1 MKSFQSFSLLIVLMV
16 LALHNVYAKN
26 TDSLIRKHFKYI
38 EGMHKPSSRLNHQ
51 VVHHTA
57 YDLMYDEKHEQANW
71 VAYPLTAAHTVKV
84 VERSNKFIEDPLVN
98 TGSATNADYAGSGYD
113 RGHLAPAADMGWS
126 QLTMEESFYF
136 SNMSPQLANLNRGLW
151 KQLEEQVRLWAKADS
166 TLLIVTGPILK
177 DSLPVIGPN
186 KVSVPEAY
194 YKVILDV
201 EFPTIKAIA
210 FVMPNAAISGSVQD
224 YRTTVDSVE
233 LLTGLD
239 FFAQI
244 DNQIEPLI
252 ESGYCRSC
260 WQFKTKEGK
269 GQSKTAPV
277 ITPVKPAPVKV
288 ISVVSKQCKGKNQ
301 SGLRCKRKTKSPNG
315 YCFQHGGN

>member
-1 MKSFQSFSLLIVLMV
+1 MLLFG
-16 LALHNVYAKN
+16 HQVYAIN

-38 EGMHKPSSRLNHQ
+38 EGMHKPSSHLNHQ

-98 TGSATNADYAGSGYD
+98 TGSATNEDYAGSGYD

-126 QLTMEESFYF
+126 QLTMDESFYF
-136 SNMSPQLANLNRGLW
+136 SNMSPQVPNLNRGLW
-151 KQLEEQVRLWAKADS
+151 KQLEEQVRLWAKEDS

-177 DSLPVIGPN
+177 DSLPFIGPN

-201 EFPTIKAIA
+201 QYPSIKAIA
-210 FVMPNAAISGSVQD
+210 FVMPNASISGSVQD

-233 LLTGLD
+233 WLTGLD
-239 FFAQI
+239 FFAQL
-244 DNQIEPLI
+244 DNQIEALI
-252 ESGYCRSC
+252 EAGYCHAC
-260 WQFKTKEGK
+260 WQFK
-269 GQSKTAPV
+269 SKDSKINSQATNNL
-277 ITPVKPAPVKV
+277 KPALKHPIKTN
-288 ISVVSKQCKGKNQ
+288 SLVSKQCKGKNQ
-301 SGLRCKRKTKSPNG
+301 SGVRCKRKTKSPNG